1 MSNFKQIYQKFLNLA
16 IALEEMSDF
25 PTLEPVEQRLLA
37 LLNKYW
43 SSKESITVVSAMNM
57 TPDISTSTIFR
68 YLKKMRVKG
77 YIQLVVDETDNR
89 VKYITP
95 TALTESY
102 FNKMGKLMI
111 KATSAPSLFSMHLP
125 FS

>member
-1 MSNFKQIYQKFLNLA
+1 MSNFKQMYQKFLNLA

-25 PTLEPVEQRLLA
+25 PVLEPAEQKLLA

-43 SSKESITVVSAMNM
+43 SNKEPITVVSAMNM
-57 TPDISTSTIFR
+57 TPEISTSTIFR

-111 KATSAPSLFSMHLP
+111 KATSE
-125 FS
+125 

>member
-1 MSNFKQIYQKFLNLA
+1 MSNFKQMYQKFLNLA

-25 PTLEPVEQRLLA
+25 PALEPVEQKLLA

-43 SSKESITVVSAMNM
+43 SSKEPITVVCAMNM
-57 TPDISTSTIFR
+57 TPEISTSTIFR
-68 YLKKMRVKG
+68 YLKKMRAKG

-111 KATSAPSLFSMHLP
+111 KATSE
-125 FS
+125 

>member
-1 MSNFKQIYQKFLNLA
+1 MSNFKQIYQKFLNLG

-25 PTLEPVEQRLLA
+25 PALEPVEQRMLT

-43 SSKESITVVSAMNM
+43 LTKEPITVVSAMNM
-57 TPDISTSTIFR
+57 TPDISTSTVFR

-111 KATSAPSLFSMHLP
+111 KATAE
-125 FS
+125 

>member
-1 MSNFKQIYQKFLNLA
+1 MSNFKQMYQKFLNLA

-25 PTLEPVEQRLLA
+25 PALEPVEQKLLA

-43 SSKESITVVSAMNM
+43 SNKEPITVVSAMNM
-57 TPDISTSTIFR
+57 TPEISTSTIFR
-68 YLKKMRVKG
+68 YLKKMRAKG
-77 YIQLVVDETDNR
+77 YIQLVVDEADNR

-111 KATSAPSLFSMHLP
+111 KATSE
-125 FS
+125 

>member
-16 IALEEMSDF
+16 VALEEMSDF
-25 PTLEPVEQRLLA
+25 PTLEPVEQKLLA

-43 SSKESITVVSAMNM
+43 STEEPITVVSAMHM

-68 YLKKMRVKG
+68 YLKKMRSKG
-77 YIQLVVDETDNR
+77 YIQLVVDESDNR

-95 TALTESY
+95 TAQTENY
-102 FNKMGKLMI
+102 FNKMGKLLV
-111 KATSAPSLFSMHLP
+111 KASTK
-125 FS
+125 

>member
-1 MSNFKQIYQKFLNLA
+1 MSNFKQVYQKFLNLA

-25 PTLEPVEQRLLA
+25 PALEPVEHRLLA

-43 SSKESITVVSAMNM
+43 LNKEPITVVSAMNM
-57 TPDISTSTIFR
+57 TSDISTSTIFR
-68 YLKKMRVKG
+68 YLKKMRAKG

-95 TALTESY
+95 TAQTESY

-111 KATSAPSLFSMHLP
+111 KATTE
-125 FS
+125 

>member
-1 MSNFKQIYQKFLNLA
+1 MSNFKQIYQKFLNLTL
-16 IALEEMSDF
+16 ALEEMSDF

-77 YIQLVVDETDNR
+77 YIQLVVDEADNR

-111 KATSAPSLFSMHLP
+111 KATTE
-125 FS
+125 

>member
-25 PTLEPVEQRLLA
+25 PVLEPVEQRMLT

-43 SSKESITVVSAMNM
+43 STKEPITVVSAMNM
-57 TPDISTSTIFR
+57 TPDISTSTVFR
-68 YLKKMRVKG
+68 YLKKMRAKG
-77 YIQLVVDETDNR
+77 YIQLVVDETENR

-111 KATSAPSLFSMHLP
+111 KATTE
-125 FS
+125 

>member
-25 PTLEPVEQRLLA
+25 PALAPVEQRMLA
-37 LLNKYW
+37 LLNKFW
-43 SSKESITVVSAMNM
+43 SSKEPITVVSAMNM
-57 TPDISTSTIFR
+57 TPDISTSTVFR

-89 VKYITP
+89 VKYIKP
-95 TALTESY
+95 TALTDSY
-102 FNKMGKLMI
+102 FNKMGKLMM
-111 KATSAPSLFSMHLP
+111 KATVE
-125 FS
+125 

>member
-1 MSNFKQIYQKFLNLA
+1 MSNFKQVYQKFLNLA

-25 PTLEPVEQRLLA
+25 PALEPVEHRLLA

-43 SSKESITVVSAMNM
+43 SNKEPITVVSAMNM
-57 TPDISTSTIFR
+57 TSDISTSTIFR
-68 YLKKMRVKG
+68 YLKKMRAKG
-77 YIQLVVDETDNR
+77 YIQLVVDDADNR

-102 FNKMGKLMI
+102 FNKMGNLMI
-111 KATSAPSLFSMHLP
+111 KATTE
-125 FS
+125 

>member
-1 MSNFKQIYQKFLNLA
+1 MSNAKQIYQKFLNLA
-16 IALEEMSDF
+16 IALEELSDF
-25 PTLEPVEQRLLA
+25 PTLEPVEQRMLA

-43 SSKESITVVSAMNM
+43 STHEPITVVSAMNM
-57 TPDISTSTIFR
+57 TSDISTSTIFR
-68 YLKKMRVKG
+68 YLKKMRLKG

-102 FNKMGKLMI
+102 FNKMGKLLI
-111 KATSAPSLFSMHLP
+111 KAAAE
-125 FS
+125 